1 MPSEFDIIRQ
11 YFSHPENHDSGT
23 DNSRADVVLGIG
35 DDAAILSVPAGQ
47 QLVQSVDTLVSGV
60 HFPAETSPQDIAY
73 KALAV
78 NLSDMA
84 AMGAEPA
91 WFTLAITLPN
101 DDVAW
106 LKAFS
111 ESLFNLAKQYNVQLI
126 GGDTTSGP
134 LSISITING
143 LVPSGKALTRNTA
156 QVTDKVY
163 VSGTIGDAALALAA
177 WQGQCLLVDDS
188 AGYLH
193 KKLNRPKPQV
203 ELGLLLRDYA
213 SACIDISDG
222 LIADL
227 GHITDNSKVGAKIN
241 YKNIPLSN
249 EFKLNLTDEALII
262 PLVLSGGDDYQLCF
276 TVPEKNIVEFENAI
290 SNTNYAVTC
299 IGEIEKESGVRCF
312 KDNNEIDISEM
323 GYQHF
328 SND

>member
-1 MPSEFDIIRQ
+1 VPSEFDIIRQ
-11 YFSHPENHDSGT
+11 YFTLNEVRD
-23 DNSRADVVLGIG
+23 DVVLGIG
-35 DDAAILSVPAGQ
+35 DDAAILSVPGNH
-47 QLVQSVDTLVSGV
+47 QLVQSVDTLVAGV
-60 HFPAETSPQDIAY
+60 HFPTETSPEDIAY

-91 WFTLAITLPN
+91 WFTLAITLPS
-101 DDVAW
+101 DDEEW

-111 ESLFNLAKQYNVQLI
+111 KSLFSLAEKYKVQLI
-126 GGDTTSGP
+126 GGDTTHGP

-143 LVPSGKALTRNTA
+143 FVPAGKALTRNTA

-177 WQGQCLLVDDS
+177 WQGQCLLGDES
-188 AGYLH
+188 INYL
-193 KKLNRPKPQV
+193 KEKLNRPQPQV
-203 ELGLLLRDYA
+203 ELGLLLRDFA

-227 GHITDNSKVGAKIN
+227 SHITDSSQAGARI
-241 YKNIPLSN
+241 YFENIPLSK
-249 EFKLNLTDEALII
+249 EFKQNLTDEALIV

-276 TVPEKNIVEFENAI
+276 TIPEKNSDEFEKI
-290 SNTNYAVTC
+290 IKKTNILVTC
-299 IGEIEKESGVRCF
+299 IGEVGSESGVRCL
-312 KDNNEIDISEM
+312 KDNKEIDISEM

-328 SND
+328 TND

>member
-11 YFSHPENHDSGT
+11 YFTPSSLSQTRN
-23 DNSRADVVLGIG
+23 DVILGIG
-35 DDAAILSVPAGQ
+35 DDAAILNIAEHHQHQ

-60 HFPAETSPQDIAY
+60 HFPPETFPEDIAY

-91 WFTLAITLPN
+91 WFTLAITLP
-101 DDVAW
+101 DDDEEW
-106 LKAFS
+106 LKKFS
-111 ESLFNLAKQYNVQLI
+111 QSLLSLANKYNVQLI
-126 GGDTTSGP
+126 GGDTTHGT

-143 LVPSGKALTRNTA
+143 FVPTGKALTRNTA
-156 QVTDKVY
+156 KVTDRVF
-163 VSGTIGDAALALAA
+163 VSGTIGDAALALTA
-177 WQGQCLLVDDS
+177 WQGQCLLSDDS
-188 AGYLH
+188 VNYLN
-193 KKLNRPKPQV
+193 KKLHRPQPQV
-203 ELGLLLRDYA
+203 ELGLLLREYA

-227 GHITDNSKVGAKIN
+227 AHITENSQLGAKIDFE
-241 YKNIPLSN
+241 NIPLSN
-249 EFKLNLTDEALII
+249 EFKRNLTDEALIV

-276 TVPEKNIVEFENAI
+276 TVPENNLLEFEKMI
-290 SNTNYAVTC
+290 SKTNITVSC
-299 IGEIEKESGVRCF
+299 IGEIVNEAGVRCL
-312 KDNNEIDISEM
+312 KDNKEINISEM